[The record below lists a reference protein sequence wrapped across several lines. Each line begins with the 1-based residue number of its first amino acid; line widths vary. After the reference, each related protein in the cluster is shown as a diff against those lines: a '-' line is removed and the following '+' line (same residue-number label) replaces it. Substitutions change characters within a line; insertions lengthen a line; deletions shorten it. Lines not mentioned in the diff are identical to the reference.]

1 MRDWDEEFE
10 EFFTGEEGVDLR
22 TDMRTEETLRIA
34 DEFLRNVQGL
44 EAEGEIYEG
53 LKHALAVG
61 MQIILGWP
69 VDSTETHA
77 HYCDDHADFAASI
90 DRLRKLNGLIKE
102 EI

>member
-1 MRDWDEEFE
+1 
-10 EFFTGEEGVDLR
+10 
-22 TDMRTEETLRIA
+22 
-34 DEFLRNVQGL
+34 
-44 EAEGEIYEG
+44 
-53 LKHALAVG
+53 KHALAVG